1 MKVTPYLKLLAE
13 KGGSDLYFS
22 TGAPPSA
29 KFNGT
34 LKPLGKEPAP
44 PGWVGSLAQEIMND
58 KQKSEFR
65 EKPEMNLA
73 ISLSDI
79 GRFRV
84 NIFKQRNEVSM
95 VIRNIVTEIPNKD
108 DLGLPEVLSRVI
120 MAKRGLILFVGG
132 TGSGKSTS
140 LAALIDYRNT
150 NSKGHII
157 TIEDPVEYIHPHKGC
172 IINQR
177 EVGMDTDSF
186 EDALKNTLRQAPDVI
201 LIGEIRDRET
211 MEHALA
217 FAETGHLAISTL
229 HANNANQALDRIINF
244 FPEERRGQL
253 LSDLSTNLQAFVS
266 QRLIPTVDGKRC
278 AAIEILLNSGRVAD
292 LIKQGEVSEIKEVM
306 EKSEGMGMRTFD
318 SALYHLYIDGK
329 ISLEEALKNADAEN
343 NLRLRIELAEK
354 GSGAARAADD
364 AFGGLS
370 LVEEPEEEEDEEDA
384 AEGLVNLQSP
394 EGG

>member
-1 MKVTPYLKLLAE
+1 MKVKPYLKILAE

-29 KFNGT
+29 KFNGVM
-34 LKPLGKEPAP
+34 KPLGKEPAP
-44 PGWVGSLAQEIMND
+44 PGWVNGLAEEIMNE
-58 KQKSEFR
+58 KQRAEFNQ
-65 EKPEMNLA
+65 KPEMNLA
-73 ISLSDI
+73 LSLSDI

-95 VIRNIVTEIPNKD
+95 VIRNIVTDIPKFD
-108 DLGLPEVLSRVI
+108 DLGLPEVLKEVI
-120 MAKRGLILFVGG
+120 MAKSGLILFVGG

-140 LAALIDYRNT
+140 LAALIDYRNEY
-150 NSKGHII
+150 SKGHII
-157 TIEDPVEYIHPHKGC
+157 TIEDPVEYIHAHKGC

-211 MEHALA
+211 MEHALT

-244 FPEERRGQL
+244 FPEERRTQL
-253 LSDLSTNLQAFVS
+253 LGDLSINLRAFVS
-266 QRLIPTVDGKRC
+266 QRLIPTIDKKRC

-292 LIKQGEVSEIKEVM
+292 LINQGAVMEIKEVM
-306 EKSEGMGMRTFD
+306 EKSESMGMRTFD
-318 SALYHLYIDGK
+318 SALYHLYRAGK
-329 ISLEEALKNADAEN
+329 ISLDEAIKNADAAN
-343 NLRLRIELAEK
+343 NLRLRIELGEKAEGK
-354 GSGAARAADD
+354 NQSNDD
-364 AFGGLS
+364 FSGLS
-370 LVEEPEEEEDEEDA
+370 LVEEVIEEEEEVSLGGSISFE
-384 AEGLVNLQSP
+384 QP
-394 EGG
+394 E